1 MKSISVALAAAGF
14 LAAGCTGAING
25 SADRGRGGDQPGD
38 TGGTGPGKTGPGM
51 QPPPINPTEKTNLAG
66 QRPLRRLTLFEYRN
80 TIRDLLAVSTLP
92 GRAGFS
98 VDIAS
103 TGGFVS
109 GAKITS
115 SVDAKQFV
123 DSSEQLATAAVAR
136 LADLMP
142 RGCATPAPA
151 AEEDCA
157 RQFIKQFGLRAYRRP
172 PTAHEESELLAFY
185 KQLRG
190 PEITATFPEAI
201 KELIA
206 GIIQSPQFLYR
217 WELGEAPIKDGPLY
231 RLNNWEIASA
241 LSYFLWA
248 SMPDA
253 ALFTAAQNG
262 ELQLPD
268 RIAQQAR
275 RMLMD
280 AKARDGVRD
289 FHLQWLDAEGL
300 PDMQKDPAFTSYSPE
315 VAQAM
320 LNETGEL
327 AASILLGPQATGKLS
342 DLFSTSSS
350 FLDARLARHY
360 GAMNVTGDNLRP
372 VALDPGQRAGLL
384 TQGSFLAAHA
394 DADVSHPVKR
404 GVHILRQVLC
414 LDLPDPNG
422 LDIPVLP
429 EPKPGQTT
437 RERYAAHAQGFCA
450 SCHSKIDGVG
460 FAFENYDATGKFR
473 TMEQNKPVDSSGTVP
488 LPSGDITFG
497 KGIDF
502 IRALATTRELREC
515 VARQWVRYVLRRTE
529 VPEEAGTAQALAT
542 AFANSSYDVRELLV
556 ALTTT
561 RAFTHRKP
569 GLDEGL

>member
-25 SADRGRGGDQPGD
+25 TAGRGGGGD
-38 TGGTGPGKTGPGM
+38 DPENGTGPGKTGPGTN
-51 QPPPINPTEKTNLAG
+51 PTPVSPTEKTNLAG
-66 QRPLRRLTLFEYRN
+66 PRPLRRLTLFEYKN
-80 TIRDLLAVSTLP
+80 TIRDLLAVPTP

-123 DSSEQLATAAVAR
+123 DASDQLATAAVAR
-136 LADLMP
+136 FADLMP
-142 RGCATPAPA
+142 RGCAAPAPA

-157 RQFIKQFGLRAYRRP
+157 KQFIKQFGLRAYRRP
-172 PTAHEESELLAFY
+172 PTAREESELLGFY
-185 KQLRG
+185 RQLRG
-190 PEITATFPEAI
+190 PEITATFTDAI
-201 KELIA
+201 KEMIA
-206 GIIQSPQFLYR
+206 AIIQSPGFLYR

-262 ELQLPD
+262 ELQSPERVAD
-268 RIAQQAR
+268 QAR

-342 DLFSTSSS
+342 DLFSTPSS

-372 VALDPGQRAGLL
+372 VALNPAERAGLL

-404 GVHILRQVLC
+404 GVHVLRNVLC
-414 LDLPDPNG
+414 IDLPDPSG

-429 EPKPGQTT
+429 EPRAGQTT

-450 SCHSKIDGVG
+450 SCHNKIDGVG

-473 TMEQNKPVDSSGTVP
+473 TMEQNKVVDSSGTVP
-488 LPSGDITFG
+488 LPSGELTFD

-502 IRALATTRELREC
+502 IRALADTKELREC
-515 VARQWVRYVLRRTE
+515 VSRQWVRYVLRRTE

-542 AFANSSYDVRELLV
+542 AFEKSSFDVRELLV